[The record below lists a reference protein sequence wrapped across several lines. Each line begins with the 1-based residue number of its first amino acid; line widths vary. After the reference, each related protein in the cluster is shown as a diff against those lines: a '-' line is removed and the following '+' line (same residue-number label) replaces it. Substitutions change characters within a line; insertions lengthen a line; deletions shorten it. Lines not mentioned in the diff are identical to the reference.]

1 MIKGPRELDPK
12 LSELLAALE
21 DPANQQSLLDDLKS
35 VEAMPELRQ
44 KPSDADTNY
53 PHTRS
58 MDYVPR
64 PELDAKLQA
73 IEARLE
79 GRVARIEDAV
89 QRIAETTKEI
99 RDESRATQA
108 KISGLKAILVT
119 TAIGSVIAIVLGV
132 AAFNA
137 TLTSNM
143 LSAFQAGLQGSGQ
156 SAAPAKPQP

>member
-1 MIKGPRELDPK
+1 MMRGARDLDPK
-12 LSELLAALE
+12 LAELLRALA
-21 DPANQQSLLDDLKS
+21 DPGTSGSLLDDLKQ
-35 VEAMPELRQ
+35 VEAVPQPRH
-44 KPSDADTNY
+44 KFGDSSANS
-53 PHTRS
+53 PHTRD

-64 PELDAKLQA
+64 PELEARLQV

-143 LSAFQAGLQGSGQ
+143 LSAFQAGLQGSAQ
-156 SAAPAKPQP
+156 SSSSAQKPQ

>member
-1 MIKGPRELDPK
+1 MSDVYHMPLKERGPYGRSTNAAQVAQPPLKEDNRE
-12 LSELLAALE
+12 
-21 DPANQQSLLDDLKS
+21 
-35 VEAMPELRQ
+35 
-44 KPSDADTNY
+44 
-53 PHTRS
+53 

-89 QRIAETTKEI
+89 QRIADSTKEI
-99 RDESRATQA
+99 RDENRAVQTQL
-108 KISGLKAILVT
+108 SGLKTTIVT
-119 TAIGSVIAIVLGV
+119 SAIGAVLAIVLGI

-143 LSAFQAGLQGSGQ
+143 LSAFQAGLQNAPQSQ
-156 SAAPAKPQP
+156 SAKPPTE

>member
-1 MIKGPRELDPK
+1 
-12 LSELLAALE
+12 
-21 DPANQQSLLDDLKS
+21 
-35 VEAMPELRQ
+35 
-44 KPSDADTNY
+44 
-53 PHTRS
+53 

-99 RDESRATQA
+99 RDENRATQA

-143 LSAFQAGLQGSGQ
+143 LSAFQAGLQGSAQ
-156 SAAPAKPQP
+156 SASSTPKPPQ

>member
-1 MIKGPRELDPK
+1 MSSNDIAQTRKFLQAQQRAIRELA
-12 LSELLAALE
+12 SEVA
-21 DPANQQSLLDDLKS
+21 SIGK
-35 VEAMPELRQ
+35 
-44 KPSDADTNY
+44 DADND
-53 PHTRS
+53 S

-89 QRIAETTKEI
+89 QRIAESTKEI
-99 RDESRATQA
+99 REENRAVQGQL
-108 KISGLKAILVT
+108 SGLKTAMIT
-119 TAIGSVIAIVLGV
+119 SAIGAVLAIVLGI

-143 LSAFQAGLQGSGQ
+143 LSAFQAGLQNAPQ
-156 SAAPAKPQP
+156 APASKPPPQ